1 MVNCHILVYDVE
13 KCIGGIAR
21 MIIYFSKINLVTTEL
36 FDVYEDKTVL
46 NRVKDSILSYVRS
59 GISYKVEENRINE
72 NGQIHQTSTN
82 YKLSIGT
89 KRANTIAGVIYKET
103 ILYYKKVNNDTNEIE
118 SHTIPTIED
127 IQFFYDVEHET
138 VGFHTRNRFGYRE
151 FNVAFAELINLCMKE
166 NNIELYFEANLYNEG
181 MGIEEIES
189 ELKKNKEYKKVN
201 ISF

>member
-1 MVNCHILVYDVE
+1 
-13 KCIGGIAR
+13 

>member
-1 MVNCHILVYDVE
+1 MVYDVE

>member
-1 MVNCHILVYDVE
+1 
-13 KCIGGIAR
+13 
-21 MIIYFSKINLVTTEL
+21 MI
-36 FDVYEDKTVL
+36 
-46 NRVKDSILSYVRS
+46 
-59 GISYKVEENRINE
+59 
-72 NGQIHQTSTN
+72 
-82 YKLSIGT
+82 
-89 KRANTIAGVIYKET
+89 IYKET